1 MSDTSLIDACKA
13 LAPEADLVAAGA
25 FQPRGTQGTLALG
38 PAGVL
43 AGAFLARNSH
53 LPRYAILGVTAS
65 EILMFRA
72 ESFHAGW
79 KPVELVERLPRDS
92 TKVSTSQG
100 VLVRK
105 LTLEPAGGSPI
116 KLESPRIGAW
126 HGAGVLAALAGADAV
141 PASRSLADSTEVT
154 S

>member
-1 MSDTSLIDACKA
+1 VSDKNLIESCKA
-13 LAPEADLVAAGA
+13 LAPDADLVAAGA
-25 FQPRGTQGTLALG
+25 FQPRGTQGTLMLG

-43 AGAFLARNSH
+43 GGALLARNSH
-53 LPRYAILGVTAS
+53 LPRYAILGVTAT

-79 KPVELVERLPRDS
+79 KPVELVERLPRDT

-105 LTLEPAGGSPI
+105 LTLEPAGAPPI
-116 KLESPRIGAW
+116 KLESPRLGAW
-126 HGAGVLAALAGADAV
+126 HGAGVLAALAGTPTA
-141 PASRSLADSTEVT
+141 PASAPPADSAGST

>member
-1 MSDTSLIDACKA
+1 VADVSDKKLIAACETIEPGA
-13 LAPEADLVAAGA
+13 TFVAAGA
-25 FQPRGTQGTLALG
+25 FQPRGTQGAMMLG

-43 AGAFLARNSH
+43 AGGLLARNSH

-79 KPVELVERLPRDS
+79 KPVELVERFPRD
-92 TKVSTSQG
+92 TTRVSTGQG

-105 LTLEPAGGSPI
+105 LSLEPKDGPRVA
-116 KLESPRIGAW
+116 LESPRLGAW
-126 HGAGVLAALAGADAV
+126 HSAGVFAALADGAGSGA
-141 PASRSLADSTEVT
+141 T